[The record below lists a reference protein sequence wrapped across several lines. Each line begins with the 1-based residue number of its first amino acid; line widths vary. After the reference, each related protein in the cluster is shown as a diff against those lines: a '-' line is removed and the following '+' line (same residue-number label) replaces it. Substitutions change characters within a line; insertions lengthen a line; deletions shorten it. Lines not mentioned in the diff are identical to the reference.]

1 MRILEDSRPA
11 KTYATTTGLDQY
23 KKGTSTEMSSLRG
36 IQLITLLNCKMITC
50 YIFFMSMFMVLS
62 GFWRTYPFSC

>member
-36 IQLITLLNCKMITC
+36 IQLITLLNCKWIT
-50 YIFFMSMFMVLS
+50 
-62 GFWRTYPFSC
+62 

>member
-36 IQLITLLNCKMITC
+36 IQLITLLNCKQITY
-50 YIFFMSMFMVLS
+50 YIFYKVLLLS
-62 GFWRTYPFSC
+62 